1 MRRTVLLVAVMA
13 LAMVAAS
20 GAALADRIAGNGE
33 DNRLVG
39 TNGMDNISGAAGAD
53 DIFGRGG
60 PDKLFGDGG
69 ADDVHGGKGDD
80 RLQSGLGRDE
90 LFGGPG
96 DDFANAI
103 DRQFNDRIDCG
114 PGDEDVA
121 GIDEDDTTTPQ
132 GGEDEFAPNCEKVY
146 IAFGPVFPGPGQP
159 PTDFAIEETR
169 GESGTDLSAIDTVK
183 EAEQAEADG
192 LLRQI
197 R

>member
-1 MRRTVLLVAVMA
+1 MRRTILLVAVMA

-20 GAALADRIAGNGE
+20 GAALADRIVGDGG

-39 TNGMDNISGAAGAD
+39 TNGKDVILGSTGNDS
-53 DIFGRGG
+53 IFGRGG
-60 PDKLFGDGG
+60 ADRLDGDNGR
-69 ADDVHGGKGDD
+69 DDVHGGKGDD
-80 RLQSGLGRDE
+80 RLQSGLGQDE

-103 DRQFNDRIDCG
+103 DRQLNDRIDCG
-114 PGDEDVA
+114 TGEDVA

-132 GGEDEFAPNCEKVY
+132 GGEDIFAPNCEMVY
-146 IAFGPVFPGPGQP
+146 IAFGPVLPGPGQP
-159 PTDFAIEETR
+159 PTDFAIEEAR

-183 EAEQAEADG
+183 EAEQAEAAG

>member
-1 MRRTVLLVAVMA
+1 MRRTVLLTAVMA
-13 LAMVAAS
+13 LTMVAAS
-20 GAALADRIAGNGE
+20 GAALADRIVGNGG

-39 TNGMDNISGAAGAD
+39 TNGKDVILGSTGD
-53 DIFGRGG
+53 DSIFGRGAA
-60 PDKLFGDGG
+60 DRLDGDTGR
-69 ADDVHGGKGDD
+69 DDVHGGKGDD

-90 LFGGPG
+90 LFGGKG

-103 DRQFNDRIDCG
+103 DGQLNDRIDCG

-121 GIDEDDTTTPQ
+121 GIDEADTTTPQ

-146 IAFGPVFPGPGQP
+146 IAFGPVNPGPGQP
-159 PTDFAIEETR
+159 PTDFAVEEAR

-183 EAEQAEADG
+183 EAEQAEAAG